1 LFAVANIALVT
12 VGILLPGWIGLW
24 AIFLTSFFMSLM
36 FPTIFALGIRGL
48 GVNTKS
54 GASLLVMSIIGGA
67 VFTPMMG
74 LVFQKTHS
82 MAFAMIVPLVCYL
95 CVAYYA
101 FWGSKIPPHRESY

>member
-1 LFAVANIALVT
+1 
-12 VGILLPGWIGLW
+12 
-24 AIFLTSFFMSLM
+24 MSLM

-67 VFTPMMG
+67 VFTPVMG
-74 LVFQKTHS
+74 LVFQKTHR
-82 MAFAMIVPLVCYL
+82 MAIAMVVPLVCYV

-101 FWGSKIPPHRESY
+101 FWGSRIPPRRAT